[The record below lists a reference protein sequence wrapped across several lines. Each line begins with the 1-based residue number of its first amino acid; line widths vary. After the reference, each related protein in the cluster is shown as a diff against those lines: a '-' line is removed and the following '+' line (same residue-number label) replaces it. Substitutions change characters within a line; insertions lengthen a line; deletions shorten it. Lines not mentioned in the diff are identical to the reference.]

1 MPNTAEQQINPVQVA
16 VLVEKFD
23 EMSRQFGRMQDS
35 IDTLNNRTSQR
46 IDVSDA
52 KVNSLS
58 QTVAIHAHIWKVIGA
73 GAVLS
78 VGAIG
83 WLLNSINEMKAQG
96 QARETR
102 LSLVEYVIKQ
112 SEMPRYQPQQQ
123 QGMK

>member
-1 MPNTAEQQINPVQVA
+1 VSTAEQQINPIQVA

-23 EMSRQFGRMQDS
+23 EMSRQFKRMQDS
-35 IDTLNNRTSQR
+35 IDTLNDRMSQR
-46 IDVSDA
+46 IDDQDA
-52 KVNSLS
+52 KVNGLS

-73 GAVLS
+73 GAVIS

-83 WLLNSINEMKAQG
+83 WLLNSINEIKAQG

-112 SEMPRYQPQQQ
+112 GESARYQPQS
-123 QGMK
+123 GVK

>member
-1 MPNTAEQQINPVQVA
+1 MPHTAEQQINPVQVA

-35 IDTLNNRTSQR
+35 IDTLNSRTSQR
-46 IDVSDA
+46 IDGQDA

-58 QTVAIHAHIWKVIGA
+58 QTVAIHSHIWKVIGT
-73 GAVLS
+73 GAVVS

-102 LSLVEYVIKQ
+102 LSLIEYVIKQ
-112 SEMPRYQPQQQ
+112 SEAARYQPQQQ
-123 QGMK
+123 QGVK